1 MKSAALGFRA
11 HSGWTAL
18 VALSLAR
25 GAPCVLARQRIHLV
39 ETFTYRFRQ
48 PYHTAKRYAARRST
62 RLYRRTSRLK
72 REASPIARS
81 ANSRKI
87 CRRRAIGLT
96 RCGLVLASGRPLPDL
111 PDILA
116 SHALIHTADGELFR
130 EALLHASARCG
141 LLSKTAKE
149 RELLNEA
156 SRVLRLTPSILTRRI
171 ADLGRPLGAPW
182 SQDEKL
188 ASLIAWLAL
197 ASKPSQLRRWRPTA

>member
-11 HSGWTAL
+11 HSGWAAL
-18 VALSLAR
+18 VAVSLTK

-48 PYHTAKRYAARRST
+48 PFHTAKRMPLDHARAFIVGVRTQSRS
-62 RLYRRTSRLK
+62 L
-72 REASPIARS
+72 AH
-81 ANSRKI
+81 
-87 CRRRAIGLT
+87 RAIRELQESLRAQGYRLT
-96 RCGLVLASGRPLPDL
+96 RCGLVLASGRPLPEL
-111 PDILA
+111 TDILA

-130 EALLHASARCG
+130 EALLHASARSG

-156 SRVLRLTPSILTRRI
+156 SRVLHLTPSALTRCVS
-171 ADLGRPLGAPW
+171 DLGRPLGAPW

-188 ASLIAWLAL
+188 AALIARLAL
-197 ASKPSQLRRWRPTA
+197 ASKPLTLHRSRRAV